1 MVPMQGEESKGE
13 AAHPQKI
20 TKVGTYDI
28 GDGAGATVGSL
39 QSGGWGL
46 GGTMHFGP
54 PDSSGL

>member
-1 MVPMQGEESKGE
+1 MHGGESKGE

-28 GDGAGATVGSL
+28 GDGAGATVGDRSL

-46 GGTMHFGP
+46 GGTMHFGS